1 MKRLVLAAITLS
13 VAVCGAVVG
22 GFGSPISALP
32 TIAPSLGVLVSQ
44 DQYVAG
50 IEGSLIRLTV
60 SARDLPM
67 DGTASIAITSYRPV
81 RTRAAVREA
90 MVGDLPS
97 VVDTV
102 LLSAADIARDG
113 SGYLDIRVPIEI
125 GVRTRQNLQMSAVGV
140 HPISIGIV
148 IDKQVVDQIVTFVER
163 LPEQT
168 SAPTAR
174 GTLQVALV
182 SGLTGPLAL
191 QPDGSTV
198 VDASA
203 LDRTERMITAIED
216 LDMAPITLLSR
227 PEWIDAI
234 GRLGDESSE
243 LLTRIDALQ
252 SVQFLSAPFV
262 DADPNELVRQDAA
275 AIFLEQLR
283 RGEDVLRDDI
293 PSAVITR
300 DTYLSTTGLSAGSVT
315 LLRDMGFRSVVLT
328 PRAQAETAN
337 GASFL
342 ADPTRLIRLTFPGGS
357 VDAALADPLLSQ
369 TVTDGS
375 RDDAD
380 AYLAAQHLFA
390 ELKIL
395 RDELLAEGSENGDGG
410 DDNITGRTV
419 VVTTF
424 DGAPPSAEFLAALV
438 SSMTTDPDI
447 VLVTLDDALR
457 STDPN
462 VTNDGP
468 VELALPTANVSDTE
482 SSPLAVIDARLRS
495 RIDSFAGM
503 LPTGDVRVEMW
514 RRILEVLPDSSL
526 NEVRRE
532 TYAAAVDSETTSIAG
547 SITLPTSTTFTLG
560 GRDSSIRVTLRNDS
574 ESDLR
579 VNIRLSSSKLRF
591 GSQNDAVV
599 LPAGT
604 TTSVEVP
611 VQARSNGRFPVILQL
626 FTPDGTQ
633 ALGAPVT
640 FTARVNAL
648 AGLGQ
653 LVTGIALLLL
663 VSWWIHHLRRERRR
677 RSAEVDR
684 TATRHPSLNH

>member
-1 MKRLVLAAITLS
+1 MKRLVLATITS
-13 VAVCGAVVG
+13 CVAMCGAIIG
-22 GFGSPISALP
+22 GSGSSISALP
-32 TIAPSLGVLVSQ
+32 AIAPSLGVLVSQ

-50 IEGSLIRLTV
+50 IEGSLLRFTV
-60 SARDLPM
+60 SARDLPV

-81 RTRAAVREA
+81 RTRTAIREV
-90 MVGDLPS
+90 MDGDLPS

-102 LLSAADIARDG
+102 LYSAADITRDG

-125 GVRTRQNLQMSAVGV
+125 GVRTRENLQMSAVGV
-140 HPISIGIV
+140 HPVSIGIV
-148 IDKQVVDQIVTFVER
+148 IDKKVVDQLVTFVER

-174 GTLQVALV
+174 GALQVALV

-191 QPDGSTV
+191 RPDGSTV

-203 LDRTERMITAIED
+203 LTRTERMITAIED
-216 LDMAPITLLSR
+216 LDMAPLTLLSR
-227 PEWIDAI
+227 PEWINAI
-234 GRLGDESSE
+234 ERLGDESSD

-262 DADPNELVRQDAA
+262 DADPDELVVQDAP

-283 RGEDVLRDDI
+283 RGEDVLRNDI
-293 PSAVITR
+293 PSAIISR
-300 DTYLSTTGLSAGSVT
+300 DTYLSTAGLSAGSVT

-342 ADPTRLIRLTFPGGS
+342 ADPTRLIRLSFPGGS
-357 VDAALADPLLSQ
+357 IDAALADPMLSQ
-369 TVTDGS
+369 MMTDGS

-390 ELKIL
+390 ELRIL
-395 RDELLAEGSENGDGG
+395 RDELLA
-410 DDNITGRTV
+410 DDRGNDNTKGRTV

-424 DGAPPSAEFLAALV
+424 DGAPPSAEFLTALV
-438 SSMTTDPDI
+438 SSMSTEPDI

-462 VTNDGP
+462 VTDAGP
-468 VELALPTANVSDTE
+468 VELALPTSDTSGPE
-482 SSPLAVIDARLRS
+482 SNPLADIDARLRS

-503 LPTGDVRVEMW
+503 LPAGDVRVEMW

-526 NEVRRE
+526 TDGRRE
-532 TYAAAVDSETTSIAG
+532 AYVTAVDVETTALAE

-560 GRDSSIRVTLRNDS
+560 GRDSSIRVTLRNDN

-591 GSQNDAVV
+591 GSQNEAVV

-611 VQARSNGRFPVILQL
+611 VQARSNGRFPVVLQL
-626 FTPDGTQ
+626 FTPDGAQ
-633 ALGAPVT
+633 ALGVPVT

-663 VSWWIHHLRRERRR
+663 ISWWIHHLRRERRR

>member
-1 MKRLVLAAITLS
+1 MKRFVHLAIALGILM
-13 VAVCGAVVG
+13 CGAIVG
-22 GFGSPISALP
+22 GTGSPISAAP
-32 TIAPSLGVLVSQ
+32 SIAPSLGVLVGQ

-50 IEGSLIRLTV
+50 IEGSIVRFTV
-60 SARDLPM
+60 SARDLPV

-90 MVGDLPS
+90 MDGGLPS

-102 LLSAADIARDG
+102 LISAADIARDG
-113 SGYLDIRVPIEI
+113 SGYLDVRVPIEI
-125 GVRTRQNLQMSAVGV
+125 GVRTRENLQMSAVGV

-174 GTLQVALV
+174 GTVQVAMV

-191 QPDGSTV
+191 QSDGSTV
-198 VDASA
+198 VDATS
-203 LDRTERMITAIED
+203 LDRTERMITAVED
-216 LDMAPITLLSR
+216 LDMAPLTLLSR

-234 GRLGDESSE
+234 ERLGEESSE
-243 LLTRIDALQ
+243 LLARIDALQ
-252 SVQFLSAPFV
+252 SVQFLSVPFV
-262 DADPNELVRQDAA
+262 DADPDRLVSQNAP

-300 DTYLSTTGLSAGSVT
+300 DTYLSTTGLSAGSAR
-315 LLRDMGFRSVVLT
+315 LLRDVGFRAVVLT

-342 ADPTRLIRLTFPGGS
+342 ADPMRLIRLTFPGGS
-357 VDAALADPLLSQ
+357 IDAALADPMLSR
-369 TVTDGS
+369 TMTEGS

-390 ELKIL
+390 ELRVL
-395 RDELLAEGSENGDGG
+395 RDELLTDNQGDN
-410 DDNITGRTV
+410 DTSGRTV
-419 VVTTF
+419 VMTTF
-424 DGAPPSAEFLAALV
+424 DGAPPSAEFLTALV
-438 SSMTTDPDI
+438 SSMSTEPDF

-462 VTNDGP
+462 VTDDGP
-468 VELALPTANVSDTE
+468 VELALPSADPSDTE
-482 SSPLAVIDARLRS
+482 SNTIADIDARLRS

-503 LPTGDVRVEMW
+503 LPAGDVRVEMW

-526 NEVRRE
+526 TDVRRD
-532 TYAAAVDSETTSIAG
+532 TYVTAVDAETTALAE
-547 SITLPTSTTFTLG
+547 SITLPSSTTFTLG

-574 ESDLR
+574 ASDLR

-591 GSQNDAVV
+591 GSQAEAVV

-626 FTPDGTQ
+626 FTPDGAQ

-653 LVTGIALLLL
+653 LVTGIAVLLLI
-663 VSWWIHHLRRERRR
+663 SWWIHHLRRERRR
-677 RSAEVDR
+677 RADEVDR

>member
-1 MKRLVLAAITLS
+1 MKRFVLAVVAMAGAII
-13 VAVCGAVVG
+13 G
-22 GFGSPISALP
+22 GSGSSTSALP
-32 TIAPSLGVLVSQ
+32 SIAPTLGVLVGQ

-50 IEGSLIRLTV
+50 VEGSLIRFTV

-67 DGTASIAITSYRPV
+67 DGTASIAVTSYRPV
-81 RTRAAVREA
+81 RTREAVREA
-90 MVGDLPS
+90 MEGDLPS

-102 LLSAADIARDG
+102 LYPAADIARDG
-113 SGYLDIRVPIEI
+113 AGYLDIRVPIEI
-125 GVRTRQNLQMSAVGV
+125 GVRTRENLQMSAVGV
-140 HPISIGIV
+140 HPVSIGIV

-168 SAPTAR
+168 SAPAAR
-174 GTLQVALV
+174 GTVQVALV

-203 LDRTERMITAIED
+203 LTRTEQMITAIED
-216 LDMAPITLLSR
+216 LDMAPLTLLSR
-227 PEWIDAI
+227 PEWINAI
-234 GRLGDESSE
+234 ERLGDESSD

-252 SVQFLSAPFV
+252 SVQFLSVPFA
-262 DADPNELVRQDAA
+262 DADPDELVVQDASA
-275 AIFLEQLR
+275 VFLEQLR
-283 RGEDVLRDDI
+283 RGEDVLRNDI

-300 DTYLSTTGLSAGSVT
+300 DTFLATAGLSAGSVT

-357 VDAALADPLLSQ
+357 VDAALADPLLSR
-369 TVTDGS
+369 TMTDGS
-375 RDDAD
+375 RVGAD

-390 ELKIL
+390 ELRVL
-395 RDELLAEGSENGDGG
+395 RDELLADN
-410 DDNITGRTV
+410 DDTRGRTV

-424 DGAPPSAEFLAALV
+424 DGAPPSAEFLSALV
-438 SSMTTDPDI
+438 SSMSTEPDI
-447 VLVTLDDALR
+447 VLVTLDDAVR

-462 VTNDGP
+462 TTDNGP
-468 VELALPTANVSDTE
+468 VELALPTADAPGPDSR
-482 SSPLAVIDARLRS
+482 PLADIDAQLRS

-503 LPTGDVRVEMW
+503 LPSGDVRVEMW
-514 RRILEVLPDSSL
+514 RRVLEVLPDSSL
-526 NEVRRE
+526 TDARRRE
-532 TYAAAVDSETTSIAG
+532 YVNAVDAETTALAG
-547 SITLPTSTTFTLG
+547 SITLPASTTFTLG
-560 GRDSSIRVTLRNDS
+560 GRDSSIRVTMRNDN

-591 GSQNDAVV
+591 GSQNDSVV

-604 TTSVEVP
+604 TTSVEIP
-611 VQARSNGRFPVILQL
+611 VQARSNGRFPVVLQL
-626 FTPDGTQ
+626 FTPDGAQ

-663 VSWWIHHLRRERRR
+663 VSWWVHHLRRERRR

>member
-1 MKRLVLAAITLS
+1 MRRFVLAVVVMASAII
-13 VAVCGAVVG
+13 G
-22 GFGSPISALP
+22 GSGSSTAALP
-32 TIAPSLGVLVSQ
+32 SLAPTLGVLVGQ
-44 DQYVAG
+44 DQYVPG
-50 IEGSLIRLTV
+50 VEGSLIRFTV

-67 DGTASIAITSYRPV
+67 DGTASIAVTSYRPV
-81 RTRAAVREA
+81 RTREAVREA
-90 MVGDLPS
+90 MEGDLPS

-102 LLSAADIARDG
+102 LYSAADIARDD

-125 GVRTRQNLQMSAVGV
+125 GVRTRENLQMSAVGV
-140 HPISIGIV
+140 HPVSIGIV

-168 SAPTAR
+168 SAPVAR

-203 LDRTERMITAIED
+203 LTRTEQMITAIED
-216 LDMAPITLLSR
+216 LDMAPLTLLSR
-227 PEWIDAI
+227 PEWINAI
-234 GRLGDESSE
+234 ERLGDESSE

-252 SVQFLSAPFV
+252 SVQFLSVPFA
-262 DADPNELVRQDAA
+262 DADPDELVAQNASA
-275 AIFLEQLR
+275 VFLEQLR
-283 RGEDVLRDDI
+283 RGEDVLRNDI

-300 DTYLSTTGLSAGSVT
+300 DTFLATTGLSAGSVT

-328 PRAQAETAN
+328 PRAQTETAN

-357 VDAALADPLLSQ
+357 VDAALADPLLSR
-369 TVTDGS
+369 TMTDGS
-375 RDDAD
+375 RVGAD

-390 ELKIL
+390 ELRVL
-395 RDELLAEGSENGDGG
+395 RDELLADN
-410 DDNITGRTV
+410 DDTRGRTV

-424 DGAPPSAEFLAALV
+424 DGAPPSAEFLSALV
-438 SSMTTDPDI
+438 SSMSTEPDI
-447 VLVTLDDALR
+447 VLVTLDDAVR

-462 VTNDGP
+462 TTDGGP
-468 VELALPTANVSDTE
+468 VELALPTVDVLGPE
-482 SSPLAVIDARLRS
+482 SRPLADIDARLRS

-503 LPTGDVRVEMW
+503 LPSGDVRVEMW
-514 RRILEVLPDSSL
+514 RRVLEVLPDSSL
-526 NEVRRE
+526 TDDRRRE
-532 TYAAAVDSETTSIAG
+532 YVNAVDAESAALAG
-547 SITLPTSTTFTLG
+547 SITLPASTTFTLG
-560 GRDSSIRVTLRNDS
+560 GRDSSIRVTMRNDN

-591 GSQNDAVV
+591 GSQNDSVV

-604 TTSVEVP
+604 TTSVEIP
-611 VQARSNGRFPVILQL
+611 VQARSNGRFPVVLQL
-626 FTPDGTQ
+626 FTPDGAQ

-663 VSWWIHHLRRERRR
+663 ISWWVHHLRRERRR